1 MVADMSDLIDRLA
14 DTLPELRS
22 TEPQSLKRLLK
33 VDDALHQ
40 IINDE
45 IAKDAMRYVLKVTL
59 PDSYTPEQIES
70 ALERYHDAWKQF
82 KRPEEL
88 KGKTPTR

>member
-1 MVADMSDLIDRLA
+1 MSDLIDRFA
-14 DTLPELRS
+14 AILPELRS

-33 VDDALHQ
+33 LDDALHQ

-45 IAKDAMRYVLKVTL
+45 IAKDAMRYVLQISL
-59 PDSYTPEQIES
+59 PDTYTPEQIES
-70 ALERYHDAWKQF
+70 AVERYHDVWKHF

>member
-1 MVADMSDLIDRLA
+1 MSDLIDRFA
-14 DTLPELRS
+14 AILPELRS

-33 VDDALHQ
+33 LDDALHQ

-59 PDSYTPEQIES
+59 PDSYTQEEIES
-70 ALERYHDAWKQF
+70 AVEQYHNAWKHF

-88 KGKTPTR
+88 KGKTRTR